1 MISPA
6 RFQTG
11 SALLLALIGG
21 LLSVTPAPA
30 GATLLPESANA
41 PSSLQITSRA
51 RSSLALSWKA
61 ASGAAAYRVKYARS
75 ASFKA
80 AKYLV
85 VPGTSAELTEL
96 APSRTYYV
104 KVRSVT
110 AGNRAL
116 SRYSGV
122 AKGKTRSSAGYP
134 FLRPIGVTAPTV
146 KATSAVLTWA
156 ARGGG
161 LTYRVRYDTDSRFGS
176 PRYAVMH
183 GTSVTL
189 TGLLANVR
197 YHIGVGVVSTSNKT
211 KRSEYS
217 ATVAVRTPTRA
228 APLRVATYNVKCH
241 NCYRGALGEHTWL
254 ERRAA
259 VTSLI
264 RKQAPD
270 VLSLQEAQQSRIRN
284 PDGSLSKVAQMEDLV
299 KRLGKPYRLVNPY
312 RYNCVKST
320 SLTRCVPRDREA
332 SRGIRLVYNT
342 AELVLTRYGA
352 KRLSYVSKDDMERY
366 VSWAVFH
373 QIDSGKDFMV
383 ADVHLENTDDLL
395 PTSTAYYNL
404 RKTQTRESL
413 AEVNAHNPGGLPVIF
428 AGDFNSTKFDVPT
441 NAPYDIMRAAGYVD
455 PLGNTY
461 RSTTIASWAT
471 AEKRIHAEYNSYNRW
486 LPSPPKSSH
495 PNGSYFDYIFTSS
508 PMRVSEWE
516 TAMTLNPDG
525 SYAGIIPSD
534 HHLLRATV
542 WLP

>member
-21 LLSVTPAPA
+21 LLSVTPTPA
-30 GATLLPESANA
+30 GAALLPESANA
-41 PSSLQITSRA
+41 PSSLHITSRA

-85 VPGTSAELTEL
+85 VAGTSAELTEL

-134 FLRPIGVTAPTV
+134 FLRPIGVTVPTV

-161 LTYRVRYDTDSRFGS
+161 LTYRVRSDTDSRFGS
-176 PRYAVMH
+176 PRYAVVH

-241 NCYRGALGEHTWL
+241 NCFRGAPGEHTWL

-299 KRLGKPYRLVNPY
+299 KRLGNPTGW
-312 RYNCVKST
+312 ST
-320 SLTRCVPRDREA
+320 RIGT
-332 SRGIRLVYNT
+332 T
-342 AELVLTRYGA
+342 A
-352 KRLSYVSKDDMERY
+352 
-366 VSWAVFH
+366 
-373 QIDSGKDFMV
+373 
-383 ADVHLENTDDLL
+383 
-395 PTSTAYYNL
+395 
-404 RKTQTRESL
+404 
-413 AEVNAHNPGGLPVIF
+413 
-428 AGDFNSTKFDVPT
+428 
-441 NAPYDIMRAAGYVD
+441 
-455 PLGNTY
+455 
-461 RSTTIASWAT
+461 
-471 AEKRIHAEYNSYNRW
+471 
-486 LPSPPKSSH
+486 
-495 PNGSYFDYIFTSS
+495 
-508 PMRVSEWE
+508 
-516 TAMTLNPDG
+516 
-525 SYAGIIPSD
+525 
-534 HHLLRATV
+534 
-542 WLP
+542 